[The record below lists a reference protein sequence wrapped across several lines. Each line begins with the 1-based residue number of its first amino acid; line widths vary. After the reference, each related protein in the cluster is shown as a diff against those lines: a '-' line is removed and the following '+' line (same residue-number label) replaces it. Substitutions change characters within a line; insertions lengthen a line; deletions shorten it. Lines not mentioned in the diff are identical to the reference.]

1 MIRFFG
7 VTKRFPGGQT
17 ALRDVSFDL
26 DAGEF
31 VFLTGASGAGK
42 TTLLRLIYR
51 EDVPS
56 EGQILVNGR
65 NVVGLP
71 AAKVPYLRRSIGVVF
86 QDFRLIPRKTV
97 FENVCYLPMILGE
110 SVKRQ
115 KEIVLDALQS
125 VGLGHRMNAFPRE
138 LSGGE
143 QQRVS
148 VARALINR
156 PDILLADEPTG
167 NLDPELSLEIM
178 HLFAEVNRR
187 GTTVLLASHD
197 PGMIARLGGRVL
209 TLDNG
214 ELVNDDMEEPILGP
228 DPAESLT

>member
-1 MIRFFG
+1 MIRFYNVG
-7 VTKRFPGGQT
+7 KRFPGGQV
-17 ALRDVSFDL
+17 ALRDVSLHLAPGDF
-26 DAGEF
+26 A
-31 VFLTGASGAGK
+31 FLTGASGAGK

-65 NVVGLP
+65 NVGGLP
-71 AAKVPYLRRSIGVVF
+71 AAKIPYLRRSIGVVF

-115 KEIVLDALQS
+115 KEIVHEALS
-125 VGLGHRMNAFPRE
+125 RVGLGHRMGDYPRE

-143 QQRVS
+143 QQRVA
-148 VARALINR
+148 VARALINA

-167 NLDPELSLEIM
+167 NLDPQLSLEILE
-178 HLFAEVNRR
+178 LFQEVNRR
-187 GTTVLLASHD
+187 GTTVLLATHD
-197 PGMIARLGGRVL
+197 RAMIAALGGRVL
-209 TLDNG
+209 TLDQG
-214 ELVNDDMEEPILGP
+214 RLALDQTVVATPGAPQQEA
-228 DPAESLT
+228 PA